1 MDTTETVD
9 VADVGSAEAIDT
21 SIDTSESIDTSGS
34 VDTSESTD
42 TIETESPY
50 PWDGE
55 ITSLNEAEWFNGLDE
70 RVRSSVLGGLEN
82 KHRNW
87 QRGWTKA
94 FQENADRRRDI
105 EQRMEAVRA
114 SEVRVQK
121 WLHGDV
127 DPLNEKQKEI
137 DDLKRVHEAAV
148 KAIREEH
155 ELRVAQMNGRTDEE
169 FEKTRQELLEHKEK
183 LAGYLKA
190 DQEREQAQIAA
201 QEQALNAK
209 ADQFQ
214 RWLKTN
220 EPEIYTNDQAF
231 ESLCV
236 MLSSGFSLEDS
247 LTFLRSKY
255 PRAAAA
261 APTPEPETVPESVSL
276 MNMGSGSGTVS
287 GESRSYEEIMN
298 AMRRSAM
305 QGSGGILGH

>member
-1 MDTTETVD
+1 MDTPET
-9 VADVGSAEAIDT
+9 
-21 SIDTSESIDTSGS
+21 GS
-34 VDTSESTD
+34 VDTSVDTVDTSVDAVDTSVDVSADGDTTDIADTD
-42 TIETESPY
+42 TSEAESPY

-55 ITSLNEAEWFNGLDE
+55 ITSLQESDWFGGLDD
-70 RVRSSVLGGLEN
+70 RVRSSVLNGLEN

-105 EQRMEAVRA
+105 EQRSEAVRQ
-114 SEVRVQK
+114 SEIRVQK

-137 DDLKRVHEAAV
+137 DELKSVHAAAV
-148 KAIREEH
+148 RAIREEH
-155 ELRVAQMNGRTDEE
+155 ELRVAQVNGRTDEE
-169 FEKTRQELLEHKEK
+169 FEKTKKELLEHREK
-183 LAGYLKA
+183 LATYTRA

-201 QEQALNAK
+201 QNQALNDK
-209 ADQFQ
+209 AEKFQ
-214 RWLKTN
+214 QWLSTN
-220 EPEIYTNDQAF
+220 EPEIHNNDQAF

-236 MLSSGFSLEDS
+236 MMSSGFSLKDS

-255 PRAAAA
+255 PTAAA
-261 APTPEPETVPESVSL
+261 APAPKPETVPESVSL